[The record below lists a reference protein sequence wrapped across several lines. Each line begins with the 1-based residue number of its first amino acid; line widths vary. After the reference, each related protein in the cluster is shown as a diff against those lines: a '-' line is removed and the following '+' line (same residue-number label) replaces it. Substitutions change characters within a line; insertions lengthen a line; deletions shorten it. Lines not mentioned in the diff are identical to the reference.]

1 MSDHTWQQQE
11 QEQQEMIA
19 AVLDKV
25 AKTLTEDEMSLL
37 RWATGVDERKANE
50 VV

>member
-1 MSDHTWQQQE
+1 MSDYRQA
-11 QEQQEMIA
+11 QEQQEQQELIA
-19 AVLDKV
+19 AALEKT
-25 AKTLTEDEMSLL
+25 AHTLTEDEMSLL